1 MGMMG
6 GAALGLGA
14 GVLGGA
20 LIADAVNDH
29 DQEIYQEG
37 YSKLD
42 PDSLCLDGL
51 NTNNFEKMMV
61 RMVIW
66 TLVVVM
72 IFELACSPT
81 RVSKSSAGALSSTA
95 LGGHGLP

>member
-29 DQEIYQEG
+29 DQEIYQDG
-37 YSKLD
+37 YSKFD
-42 PDSLCLDGL
+42 PNDPFHFMEMSTVLL
-51 NTNNFEKMMV
+51 V
-61 RMVIW
+61 R
-66 TLVVVM
+66 
-72 IFELACSPT
+72 
-81 RVSKSSAGALSSTA
+81 
-95 LGGHGLP
+95 